1 MEHEIR
7 RKTITVSLDSLVQ
20 SARRHAVKF
29 GQVKVENDLFVAQKV
44 DERSNFFR
52 DEQTAGDGGAEF
64 GGDFLFCGHGSGVGG
79 LLGGGVENGIVH
91 FCDDLSD
98 AEAEKISKDHSARV
112 SLPLKYA
119 TIDLWNR

>member
-1 MEHEIR
+1 MEHEIGG
-7 RKTITVSLDSLVQ
+7 KTIQIPLDGFVEATGGDPIKLRKVGIQDDLLVPQ
-20 SARRHAVKF
+20 
-29 GQVKVENDLFVAQKV
+29 QM

-52 DEQTAGDGGAEF
+52 DEQSAGD